1 MNLSET
7 KKALLLLMDYAVDP
21 EDRESAITLLEKY
34 ASDHIALNIFHEF
47 YSYLPD
53 AQNDC
58 IRVIRQLDHR
68 EGTFLTA
75 VSTNI
80 DTYLYVTN
88 HEGALFLG
96 TAREGIWDEE
106 VLDFFK
112 LTRQMALVKYQ
123 KIAEFPLYV
132 PAHINRELCK
142 VCSVKD
148 GEFHRFGCPVE
159 ICPWCHGQLANC
171 NCRFAKA
178 GQNELKTDA
187 QLDKFLKKVEEKGR
201 IPFSA
206 VNQNISFAT
215 TKELTED

>member
-1 MNLSET
+1 MNLSEA
-7 KKALLLLMDYAVDP
+7 KEALLLLMDYAVDP
-21 EDRESAITLLEKY
+21 EDREDAITLLEKY

-47 YSYLPD
+47 YSYLPE

-75 VSTNI
+75 VSTNN
-80 DTYLYVTN
+80 DTYLYVAN

-96 TAREGIWDEE
+96 PAEEGIWDEE

-112 LTRQMALVKYQ
+112 LTRESALEKYRQ
-123 KIAEFPLYV
+123 FAEFPLYV
-132 PAHINRELCK
+132 PAHINKELCK

-159 ICPWCHGQLANC
+159 ICPWCQGQLANC
-171 NCRFAKA
+171 NCRFVKT
-178 GQNELKTDA
+178 GQKELKTNA
-187 QLDKFLKKVEEKGR
+187 QVDKFLKIVESKGR
-201 IPFSA
+201 IPFA
-206 VNQNISFAT
+206 AANQDISFP
-215 TKELTED
+215 KK